1 MKSLSFVSLGCDK
14 NLVDSEVVIGKLLSS
29 KYTTIT
35 TPEAADLIAINT
47 CCFIN
52 EATQETE
59 SWIDRLIQIKRKDPH
74 KTLVVLGC
82 YPHVMESNYPRSIL
96 KLIFGLEL
104 MTFPLSMKSLPT
116 KFRIRYSLISLLIF
130 MMNQPNGSFRPHLI
144 MPI

>member
-1 MKSLSFVSLGCDK
+1 MELKLVILLKTNIERKEPFVHEKLVLRFTRVDK
-14 NLVDSEVVIGKLLSS
+14 TLVDSEVVIGKLLSS

-82 YPHVMESNYPRSIL
+82 YPQRYGKQLSSKYPEVDFDWS
-96 KLIFGLEL
+96 
-104 MTFPLSMKSLPT
+104 
-116 KFRIRYSLISLLIF
+116 
-130 MMNQPNGSFRPHLI
+130 
-144 MPI
+144 